1 MTPDPGFLIVGVFA
15 IVAALV
21 CLSFAA
27 AVFRS

>member
-1 MTPDPGFLIVGVFA
+1 MTDPGFLIVGVFA
-15 IVAALV
+15 IIAALV

>member
-1 MTPDPGFLIVGVFA
+1 MNVDPGFLIVGVFA
-15 IVAALV
+15 LIGALI